1 MEVTRLFD
9 ILDRY
14 LQEYPEQ
21 KVALAGKVNTE
32 WREYSP
38 KEYYD
43 LVNCISCGL
52 LEDGIKPGDKVAL
65 ISGNKP
71 EWNMVD
77 MAVMQLGCIIVPV
90 YPTISESDY
99 EYILNHSEAKIAIV
113 EGAKIAEKIKSVSA
127 NLQHLQKMYTFNKV
141 EGYPEFAELVEN
153 GKNHL
158 NLDKLKEL
166 KSAVKPEDCST
177 IIYTSGTTGT
187 PKGVMLSHKNI
198 VHQIMGIIMTP
209 SPWSKRAFSFLPL
222 CHAYERLLVFMYQY
236 LGMSVYYA
244 QNLGTIAENLREVH
258 PTMMT
263 AVPRVLEKMFDKVY
277 NNGKK
282 LSGMKKKIFYWAIDL
297 AQQYKIQDFERSAW
311 YNFKL
316 KIADKLVYKQIRA
329 GIGAENFDIIVSGA
343 ASIQPRIASF
353 FSAIKMPVFEGYGLT
368 ETSPVIS
375 VSCRKKY
382 GREVGT
388 VGFPLPGIEVKIDPN
403 TNEVMCRGNNVMM
416 GYYKNPELTK
426 EVIDPDGWFH
436 TGDCGYL
443 TEHNQLVLTGR
454 LKNIFKTSFGKY
466 VNPQAIE
473 NKFEES
479 PFIENMV
486 VFGENQKFP
495 AALIYPD
502 FSFLKLWCSRH
513 DVEYTDPV
521 DIIKNPTIIARF
533 NRELDKY
540 NAFFGDTEKVKKIK
554 LISDEWSQATG
565 ILTPTLKVK
574 RGVVAERYKKEIE
587 ELFA

>member
-14 LQEYPEQ
+14 LESYPEQ
-21 KVALAGKVNTE
+21 QVALSGKVNGE
-32 WREYSP
+32 WVNYSP
-38 KEYYD
+38 REYYD
-43 LVNCISCGL
+43 RVNEVSCGL
-52 LEDGIKPGDKVAL
+52 LADGVLPGDKVAL

-71 EWNMVD
+71 EWNIVD
-77 MAVMQLGCIIVPV
+77 MAVMQLGCTIVPV
-90 YPTISESDY
+90 YPTISDSDY
-99 EYILNHSEAKIAIV
+99 EYILNHCEAKVAII
-113 EGAKIAEKIKSVSA
+113 EGAKIAEKLKNVSA
-127 NLQHLQKMYTFNKV
+127 NLHFLKKTYTFSHV
-141 EGYPEFAELVEN
+141 DGFADFSDLLAS
-153 GKNHL
+153 GKA
-158 NLDKLKEL
+158 NLDINRLKEL
-166 KSAVKPEDCST
+166 KNAVRPEDCST
-177 IIYTSGTTGT
+177 LIYTSGTTGT
-187 PKGVMLSHKNI
+187 PKGVMLSHNNI
-198 VHQIMGIIMTP
+198 VHQIKGIIMTP

-244 QNLGTIAENLREVH
+244 QNLGTIGDNMKEVH

-263 AVPRVLEKMFDKVY
+263 AVPRVLEKMFDKVH
-277 NNGKK
+277 NSGKK
-282 LSGMKKKIFYWAIDL
+282 LSGMQKKIFYWAINL
-297 AQQYKIQDFERSAW
+297 AQEYKIQDFERSAW

-316 KIADKLVYKQIRA
+316 KIADKLIYKKIRA
-329 GIGAENFDIIVSGA
+329 SIGAENFDIIVSGA

-375 VSCRKKY
+375 VSCRKKH

-388 VGFPLPGIEVKIDPN
+388 VGFPLPGIEVKVDEA
-403 TNEVMCRGNNVMM
+403 TNEVMCRGANVMM
-416 GYYKNPELTK
+416 GYYKNEELTN
-426 EVIDPDGWFH
+426 EVIDKDGWFH

-466 VNPQAIE
+466 VNPQVIE

-479 PFIENMV
+479 PFIENIV

-495 AALIYPD
+495 AALVYPD
-502 FSFLKLWCSRH
+502 FSFMKLWCSRH
-513 DVEYTDPV
+513 DVDYTQPEEMV
-521 DIIKNPTIIARF
+521 KNPTIIARF
-533 NRELDKY
+533 NRELVKY
-540 NAFFGDTEKVKKIK
+540 NAFFGETERVKKIK

-574 RGVVAERYKKEIE
+574 RGVVKERYQKEIE
-587 ELFA
+587 ELFV

>member
-14 LQEYPEQ
+14 LSNYPGQ
-21 KVALAGKVNTE
+21 KVALAGKVNGK
-32 WREYSP
+32 WVEYSP

-43 LVNCISCGL
+43 LTYQVSCGL
-52 LEDGIKPGDKVAL
+52 IAAGIKPGDKVAI

-77 MAVMQLGCIIVPV
+77 MGVMQMGCTIVPI
-90 YPTISESDY
+90 YPTISDTDY
-99 EYILNHSEAKIAIV
+99 EYILNHSEARIAIV
-113 EGAKIAEKIKSVSA
+113 EGAKIAEKIKNVAA
-127 NLQHLQKMYTFNKV
+127 NLNYLEKVYTINHV
-141 EGYPEFAELVEN
+141 EGYPSFEELLESGRQN
-153 GKNHL
+153 L
-158 NLDKLKEL
+158 NIEKVNEL

-177 IIYTSGTTGT
+177 LIYTSGTTGT

-209 SPWSKRAFSFLPL
+209 SPSSKQAFSFLPL

-244 QNLGTIAENLREVH
+244 QNLGTIGDNMKEVH

-263 AVPRVLEKMFDKVY
+263 AVPRILEKMFDKVH
-277 NNGKK
+277 NSGKQY
-282 LSGMKKKIFYWAIDL
+282 SGLKKKIFYWAIDL
-297 AQQYKIQDFERSAW
+297 AQEYKIQDFERSAW

-316 KIADKLVYKQIRA
+316 KIADMLVYKKIRA
-329 GIGAENFDIIVSGA
+329 RIGAENFDIIVSGA
-343 ASIQPRIASF
+343 ASIQPRIAAF
-353 FSAIKMPVFEGYGLT
+353 FSAIKMPVYEGYGLT

-375 VSCRKKY
+375 VSCREKY

-388 VGFPLPGIEVKIDPN
+388 VGFPLPGIEVKIDDE
-403 TNEVMCRGNNVMM
+403 TNEIMCRGNNVMI

-426 EVIDPDGWFH
+426 EVIDSEGWFH

-443 TEHNQLVLTGR
+443 TKHNQLVLTGR

-466 VNPQAIE
+466 VNPQVIE

-479 PFIENMV
+479 PFIENIV
-486 VFGENQKFP
+486 VFGESQKFP

-513 DVEYTDPV
+513 GVEYTDPEN
-521 DIIKNPTIIARF
+521 IIKNPTIIARF
-533 NRELDKY
+533 NRELNKY

-574 RGVVAERYKKEIE
+574 RNVVSTRYKKEIE
-587 ELFA
+587 ELFV